1 MLRLDRYIL
10 RQFINTFAFGILA
23 FVVIY
28 VVVDLIEHLSTFIDR
43 KVPGDQII
51 LYYLTSLPDILT
63 IIVPIAVLLSS
74 LFTVSRLDASNE
86 LTAMRAGGWSMKRI
100 AAPILAA
107 AVMVSAGMIYFTGW
121 IAPMA
126 SKSRYAVDRKYMGGS
141 LTGNVVGGQRNIAL
155 RLSPKVNML
164 IDYFDPATRVANQ
177 VAIEKFAFDTPV
189 DLGRMSR
196 PDPAHATF
204 SLDTVRALRIVE
216 RIDAKR
222 MTYDS
227 VRRVWVLHDGVARN
241 SVRFPLVNDT
251 AFSKQDAPPI
261 PLTPEEMNLAQRN
274 TRELTNDELWE
285 RIEQERMSGRDV
297 RRLSVD
303 YYAKYSF
310 PFAAFIVALF
320 GVSFSSS
327 QRKSGAAMQV
337 AATAVI
343 SAVYLILSEATKAIS
358 AGSDI
363 HPAIVAWLANAVF
376 FLAGLAN
383 LIRVERG

>member
-1 MLRLDRYIL
+1 MKRLDRYIL
-10 RQFINTFAFGILA
+10 RQFVTTFVFAILA

-28 VVVDLIEHLSTFIDR
+28 VVVDLMEHLGNFLDR
-43 KVPGDQII
+43 KVPGDQIV

-63 IIVPIAVLLSS
+63 IIVPIGALLSS
-74 LFTVSRLDASNE
+74 LFTISRLDTSNE
-86 LTAMRAGGWSMKRI
+86 LTAMRAGGWSMRRI
-100 AAPILAA
+100 ATPILAA
-107 AVMVSAGMIYFTGW
+107 ALAISGGMVYFTGW
-121 IAPMA
+121 TAPMA
-126 SKSRYAVDRKYMGGS
+126 SKSRYMIDKKYMGGS
-141 LTGNVVGGQRNIAL
+141 LPGNSSGGQRNIAL
-155 RLSPKVNML
+155 RLSSRVNLL
-164 IDYFDPATRVANQ
+164 IDYFDPGTGTANL
-177 VAIEKFAFDTPV
+177 VAIEKFDFAAPV

-196 PDPAHATF
+196 PDPARAEFTR
-204 SLDTVRALRIVE
+204 DTVRALRIVE

-227 VRRVWVLHDGVARN
+227 ARRTWVLHDGVARN
-241 SVRFPLVNDT
+241 STAFPLVNDS
-251 AFSKQDAPPI
+251 AFTQQDAPPI
-261 PLTPEEMNLAQRN
+261 PLTPDEMNLAGRN

-320 GVSFSSS
+320 GVSFSSG
-327 QRKSGAAMQV
+327 QRKSGVAMQV
-337 AATAVI
+337 AATAII

-358 AGSDI
+358 AGSDV
-363 HPAIVAWLANAVF
+363 HPAAVAWLANVVF
-376 FLAGLAN
+376 LVAGIAN